1 MSDERHAFAPDL
13 FGDACQVCGRLADSP
28 RHLDPEPPS
37 VRALDGDTA
46 LEAAARSRV
55 RAGTDRHRVLLAL
68 AAVGARGLT
77 DFELETQTGI
87 KQTSCGKRRKE
98 LVDAGLVER
107 TDLRRPAPSGSQAI
121 VWCITPTGAG
131 KARAS

>member
-13 FGDACQVCGRLADSP
+13 FGDACQRCGRTADSP
-28 RHLDPEPPS
+28 RHLDPEPPAI
-37 VRALDGDTA
+37 RALDGDTSI
-46 LEAAARSRV
+46 EAAARSRV

-68 AAVGARGLT
+68 AAAGDRGLT

-107 TDLRRPAPSGSQAI
+107 TDDRRPAPSGSQAI
-121 VWCITPTGAG
+121 VWRITPAGSG
-131 KARAS
+131 KARAA